1 MELIVQRGLPVHPQA
16 AAGDAAAA
24 TGKTATIKKGE
35 KK

>member
-1 MELIVQRGLPVHPQA
+1 VRPQA